1 MQKNVKAGT
10 ENAPIGHLIEAERQF
25 VARVH
30 AGLTDMKEGR
40 TIAPAELKTSLRKAH
55 DQVVSSGA

>member
-25 VARVH
+25 IACVH
-30 AGLTDMKEGR
+30 VGLTDVSEGR
-40 TIAPAELKTSLRKAH
+40 TLTPAELKASLEKAH